1 MALRRRPWV
10 AAALVVLAACSGG
23 PPNLVMRPT
32 APAGGS
38 SALRRAARTAPT
50 VAGLPVSPWGVV
62 PVSAPARLRSTADAY
77 YDGAGPLPNDEEP
90 GRPAC
95 LLMLPTALGSDVD
108 PVPSSRF
115 DVFGHFVVTWA
126 LADRRGAASEARGR
140 HAWGP
145 DRSALLRPVGR
156 GHDVLRRLPAGAST
170 PDQPRAAL
178 VRLPTQNCEYE
189 LDPGAGLAPTNDP
202 AIISSLRLI
211 YAP

>member
-1 MALRRRPWV
+1 MALRRRLWV

-23 PPNLVMRPT
+23 APNLVMRPT

-50 VAGLPVSPWGVV
+50 LAGRPVSPWGVV

-95 LLMLPTALGSDVD
+95 LLLLPTALGADVD

-126 LADRRGAASEARGR
+126 LTDRHGTALKLEVVPPGDPTDQLYFDPSAEVTTYADGSQ
-140 HAWGP
+140 
-145 DRSALLRPVGR
+145 LRV
-156 GHDVLRRLPAGAST
+156 T
-170 PDQPRAAL
+170 PRQPRAAL

-189 LDPGAGLAPTNDP
+189 IDPGAGLAPTND
-202 AIISSLRLI
+202 AAVISSLRLI